1 MPTDISVVNDGNK
14 SDEEIVTS
22 DALVCGSS
30 SSPSHHLLNL
40 PCLSSIIALD
50 IPWDESTVAAT
61 IAFLTYSC
69 IELDRVGN
77 AEWLIAN
84 ESLKVTNWRKSF
96 SILTRE
102 MIRTYHYSKWYLSKF
117 LGVKLHSKKFREMY
131 NKIYY
136 NRNTLLTKKLRTDL
150 ADYFLDNDD
159 KYGFDVQD
167 LLWVLSKGNSLVAL
181 FRWYLSSFPK

>member
-117 LGVKLHSKKFREMY
+117 LGVKLHSKGM
-131 NKIYY
+131 KI
-136 NRNTLLTKKLRTDL
+136 
-150 ADYFLDNDD
+150 
-159 KYGFDVQD
+159 
-167 LLWVLSKGNSLVAL
+167 
-181 FRWYLSSFPK
+181 LSSLLKKSENICTISLIWLDLPLVPHCI